1 MSFLLLYNG
10 NRQKGRYQKMTDN
23 LIMLAL
29 VALMA
34 ALIVCLF
41 ILLFKFIR
49 APKNKEK
56 GKRPL
61 IALYAVSGVIIVSAV
76 VLSVLLYRNNGVYYA
91 ENFGFTDIESPN
103 DADGDGIDDYS
114 DMVAGARAYI
124 ESDPFYKSAYY
135 GGGYP
140 TDNYGVCTDV
150 IWQAFKAAGYLLKDM
165 VDADI
170 DARHAD
176 YFDEGEYSDSNI
188 DFRRVRNLLVFFTE
202 YAEALTT
209 STDNPEDWM
218 PGDIV
223 IYDGHIAICSDKRN
237 AQGLPFIIHLGN
249 PIENGVEANQLT
261 RSGYGEVIGHFRY
274 NP

>member
-1 MSFLLLYNG
+1 MIA
-10 NRQKGRYQKMTDN
+10 
-23 LIMLAL
+23 LI
-29 VALMA
+29 ALMA

-49 APKNKEK
+49 ASKNAENS
-56 GKRPL
+56 KRRGRL
-61 IALYAVSGVIIVSAV
+61 LTALYVVSGGIIVSAV
-76 VLSVLLYRNNGVYYA
+76 VLSVLFFRNAGVYSA
-91 ENFGFTDIESPN
+91 EDFGFTDIESPN
-103 DADGDGIDDYS
+103 DADGDGIDDYR
-114 DMVAGARAYI
+114 DMVEGARAYI
-124 ESDPFYKSAYY
+124 ATDPFYKSAYY

-150 IWQAFKAAGYLLKDM
+150 IWQAFKAAGYSLKDM

-170 DARHAD
+170 DSRHAD

-202 YAEALTT
+202 YAEVLTT
-209 STDNPEDWM
+209 STDDPEDWM

-261 RSGYGEVIGHFRY
+261 RSGYGEVIGHFRFT
-274 NP
+274 P

>member
-1 MSFLLLYNG
+1 MAG
-10 NRQKGRYQKMTDN
+10 KEGIQMTDN
-23 LIMLAL
+23 LIMIA
-29 VALMA
+29 VIALMA

-49 APKNKEK
+49 SSQDTKKSRSRRAI
-56 GKRPL
+56 L
-61 IALYAVSGVIIVSAV
+61 AVLYVVSGVFLISAV
-76 VLSVLLYRNNGVYYA
+76 LLSILIYRNSGVFYA
-91 ENFGFTDIESPN
+91 EDFGFTDIKSPN
-103 DADGDGIDDYS
+103 DADGDGIDDYT
-114 DMVAGARAYI
+114 DMVEGARAYI
-124 ESDPFYKSAYY
+124 ATNPQYKSAYY
-135 GGGYP
+135 AGGYP

-150 IWQAFKAAGYLLKDM
+150 IWQAFKAAGYTLKDM

-170 DARHAD
+170 DARHGD

-202 YAEALTT
+202 YAEALAT

-237 AQGLPFIIHLGN
+237 AQGLPYIIHLGN

-261 RSGYGEVIGHFRY
+261 RSGYAEIIGHFRFT
-274 NP
+274 P